1 MNDTLFELPSP
12 HAARPQAEGEAEPRG
27 PRPNRL
33 QTELRP
39 VDLEGLLPADH
50 RARVVWDFVEGVDLT
65 PLYGEIKA
73 VEGHAG
79 RPTIDPAILMAL
91 WLYET
96 VEGVGSARPG

>member
-1 MNDTLFELPSP
+1 MNDPPFDLPS
-12 HAARPQAEGEAEPRG
+12 REAPWKHPAVKPEPRLQ
-27 PRPNRL
+27 RPNRA
-33 QTELRP
+33 QVELRP

-50 RARVVWDFVEGVDLT
+50 RARIVWDFVEGLDLT
-65 PLYGEIKA
+65 PLYAEIKA
-73 VEGHAG
+73 VEGYAG